1 MEAERAPDAGARKVT
16 AAGLYDHYL
25 GGTNNTAEEREAAAR
40 IRAVFPEL
48 EGTVWANRSFHQR
61 AARWITQ
68 QGVRQFIDLGSGLP
82 TQDNTHQIVQ
92 RVAPETCVV
101 YVDYEPRTVEL
112 GNELM
117 ADEPNIAYV
126 LADARNVDDVL
137 GAPAVRE
144 LIDLNQPVGILATA
158 VLHFVSD
165 DEDPAGMVAKYM
177 DQLVSDSYIVLSHVT
192 ADRQPR
198 ERIKT
203 FLDIYRAAGEMVYF
217 RNKEQVEALFDG
229 LELVPPYEG
238 SEGKLTYIGVWGADD
253 PVEADDDD
261 GRFGY
266 VGVGRK
272 P

>member
-1 MEAERAPDAGARKVT
+1 MAAERTPDAGARKVT

-25 GGTNNTAEEREAAAR
+25 GGSNNTPEEREAAAR

-68 QGVRQFIDLGSGLP
+68 QGVRQFIDLGAGLP

-92 RVAPETCVV
+92 RVAPETRVL
-101 YVDYEPRTVEL
+101 YVDYDPRTVEL
-112 GNELM
+112 GGELM
-117 ADEPNIAYV
+117 AGEPNTTFV

-137 GAPAVRE
+137 GAPECRE
-144 LIDLNQPVGILATA
+144 LIDLSQPVGVLATA

-165 DEDPAGMVAKYM
+165 DEDPIAMVAKYM
-177 DQLVSDSYIVLSHVT
+177 EQLAPGSYLVLSHIT

-203 FLDIYRAAGEMVYF
+203 FLDIYRSAGEMGYF
-217 RNKEQVEALFDG
+217 RSREQIEALFDG
-229 LELVPPYEG
+229 LELVPPYAG

-266 VGVGRK
+266 VGVARK